1 MDFINNTEPN
11 LAQEVEQILPAS
23 VWFYRNFKTGEMK
36 EKSSQKK
43 FEQKWCHIARQP
55 LSQYR
60 HPTCMTEQRDIN
72 HLTAVVVSQ
81 SCSEASARDTHPLW
95 LKDWNQHVKSPNVS
109 RTGREQE
116 EGEGVCEEC
125 VCVRESESERGLE
138 WDSEERGE
146 AATVPLGISEQRERV
161 LWRAMGCKDS
171 TVADEKLA
179 FYQT

>member
-1 MDFINNTEPN
+1 
-11 LAQEVEQILPAS
+11 
-23 VWFYRNFKTGEMK
+23 MK

-109 RTGREQE
+109 RTGTEQE

-125 VCVRESESERGLE
+125 ACVREREWERFRMRQWRKRWSSYSPSGNIGA
-138 WDSEERGE
+138 ERE
-146 AATVPLGISEQRERV
+146 
-161 LWRAMGCKDS
+161 LWRAMGCEDS

>member
-1 MDFINNTEPN
+1 MWWILSIISNQTWHKRLNRFYQHLLGFIGTPKLGKWKKNHHRRSLSRNGVT
-11 LAQEVEQILPAS
+11 LPA
-23 VWFYRNFKTGEMK
+23 NL
-36 EKSSQKK
+36 
-43 FEQKWCHIARQP
+43 C
-55 LSQYR
+55 LS
-60 HPTCMTEQRDIN
+60 MTEQRDIN

-109 RTGREQE
+109 RTGTEQE

-125 VCVRESESERGLE
+125 ACVRERER
-138 WDSEERGE
+138 ERFRMRQWRKRWSSYSPSGNIG
-146 AATVPLGISEQRERV
+146 AERV
-161 LWRAMGCKDS
+161 LWRAMGCEDS